1 MLTGLSQFYNKF
13 IAEPVYS
20 KKIPDITE
28 NEGKVR
34 CVNERKRRPLPETK
48 AVMTKQGIVFIN
60 Q

>member
-13 IAEPVYS
+13 IVEPIYS

-28 NEGKVR
+28 TEAKVK
-34 CVNERKRRPLPETK
+34 CVNERKQRPLPETR
-48 AVMTKQGIVFIN
+48 ATMTKQGIVFIN